1 MIWKDIKG
9 FEGLYQVSDE
19 GKFRSLDCIRTMKNG
34 VERQYYGKELSPTLA
49 SDDYLVVHLT
59 DKKGVRKAYKVH
71 RIIAETFIPNPLN
84 LPIINH
90 KNENKRDNRISNLEW
105 CSIRYNLRY
114 GTTQRRR
121 AQKIGFRV
129 RQFDANGKYLRTYV
143 TMRAAARV
151 LKLPMSGI
159 YQSVTTGKPYKG
171 FLFCKAT

>member
-19 GKFRSLDCIRTMKNG
+19 GKFRSLDCVRTMRNG

-49 SDDYLVVHLT
+49 SDDYYVVHLT
-59 DKKGVRKAYKVH
+59 DKEGVRRAHKVH
-71 RIIAETFIPNPLN
+71 RILAETFIENPLG

-90 KNENKRDNRISNLEW
+90 KNENKHDNRLSNLEW
-105 CSIRYNLRY
+105 CSVGYNLRY
-114 GTTQRRR
+114 GTTQKRR
-121 AQKIGFRV
+121 AQKIGFKV
-129 RQFDANGKYLRTYV
+129 RQFSAEGKYMRTFI

-159 YQSVTTGKPYKG
+159 YQSVLTGKAYKG
-171 FLFCKAT
+171 YYFRKV